1 MFWFAVLTGTGL
13 VCAFVGFVI
22 QMWTTGISLADAI
35 EIQKRSMNAGLFQ
48 MLGWF
53 LFIAGVTMITWTITR

>member
-1 MFWFAVLTGTGL
+1 MFWFAVLTGVGL
-13 VCAFVGFVI
+13 TCAFVGFVI
-22 QMWTTGISLADAI
+22 QVWITGTSLADAI

-53 LFIAGVTMITWTITR
+53 LFIAGVTMITWTVTR